1 MINARIG
8 DVMHAEN
15 RKPRSINFEID
26 KGFLEE
32 TAFFK
37 DWKGELVGVHHQV
50 HKRKEYSSH

>member
-1 MINARIG
+1 
-8 DVMHAEN
+8 MHAEN